1 MIISFIL
8 MNLKFDLGVI
18 IYEEIRR
25 WLQIIFKWDIHN
37 ESSPLR
43 LILRIIRP
51 NWRVNFVC
59 FVLACF
65 PIYLYLFI
73 HVLHV
78 SMSVRLFYLIFAW
91 CFQFMI
97 YPRFMLRNRLWFL
110 KITNFKQIV
119 FSFNVKPMDVVCLN
133 TSFIRLSV
141 RFLQHGKIRKFPT
154 LEQQKR

>member
-1 MIISFIL
+1 ME
-8 MNLKFDLGVI
+8 K
-18 IYEEIRR
+18 

-37 ESSPLR
+37 EASPLS
-43 LILRIIRP
+43 LIVRIIRP
-51 NWRVNFVC
+51 NCRVTFVC

-65 PIYLYLFI
+65 PIFLYLFI

-97 YPRFMLRNRLWFL
+97 YPPFMLRNRLWFL
-110 KITNFKQIV
+110 KITKFKQIV
-119 FSFNVKPMDVVCLN
+119 FSFNVKPMDLVCLN

>member
-1 MIISFIL
+1 ME
-8 MNLKFDLGVI
+8 K
-18 IYEEIRR
+18 

-37 ESSPLR
+37 EASPLS
-43 LILRIIRP
+43 LIVRIIRP
-51 NWRVNFVC
+51 NCRVTFVC
-59 FVLACF
+59 FVLAGF
-65 PIYLYLFI
+65 PIFLYLFI

-97 YPRFMLRNRLWFL
+97 YPPFMLRNRLWFL
-110 KITNFKQIV
+110 KITKFKQIV
-119 FSFNVKPMDVVCLN
+119 FSFNVKPMDLVCLN